1 MTSYDFASAFD
12 LTGKVVVVTGA
23 AGGIGQ
29 AMVRA
34 FVERGAKIALVDR
47 AAQTQSLAEK
57 LGPPH
62 RAWTFDIG
70 DEAAIATFA
79 TECEAHFGR
88 IDILINNA
96 GIGILAPAEDLPVDA
111 WDITMTVNLRA
122 PYLFDAGFAN
132 CASCIGESG
141 TMSVSDIHRADEWD
155 MLRCLAFELLDS
167 LDRDA
172 VRLGV
177 QDEIRR
183 AVAPEF
189 HVLRTMQVYPRDRG
203 TAGGPRGA
211 RATTTMTGRV
221 PG

>member
-1 MTSYDFASAFD
+1 MSGPVFH
-12 LTGKVVVVTGA
+12 VVGTDPA
-23 AGGIGQ
+23 AE
-29 AMVRA
+29 ALRA
-34 FVERGAKIALVDR
+34 FADQDAKA
-47 AAQTQSLAEK
+47 
-57 LGPPH
+57 
-62 RAWTFDIG
+62 
-70 DEAAIATFA
+70 
-79 TECEAHFGR
+79 
-88 IDILINNA
+88 
-96 GIGILAPAEDLPVDA
+96 
-111 WDITMTVNLRA
+111 RA

-132 CASCIGESG
+132 RASCIGESG
-141 TMSVSDIHRADEWD
+141 TMSVSDIHRADGWD

-183 AVAPEF
+183 AVVPEF